1 MTFMP
6 SSGPKHVI
14 LVNRFF
20 FPDQSPTSDL
30 LSDLAFSL
38 SERGIR
44 VTAITSRLRYD
55 DRAAMLPP
63 HEMVGNVEI
72 RRVWSFRT
80 NADTLLGRAL
90 EYLSFYLSASVSL
103 WQATNRGDVIVAK
116 TDPPLLSLIAAPVA
130 RLRRAR
136 LINWLQDIFP
146 EVAERLGVAGGGGR
160 TVFRLLRPLRNRS
173 LRSADMNIVPGNWMA
188 ATLRQEGIDADR
200 VKVIPNWCDGDLI
213 KPTPSANGALRAQWE
228 LNDLV
233 VVAYA
238 GNLGRAHEFDTILET
253 MSLHQDRCKSAPPND
268 LLHRIVFLFV
278 GGGAQRKRLGDE
290 IAARKLNN
298 VRLRPY
304 QPRERL
310 SALLGIADI
319 HLVSLMPDLEGLI
332 VPSKFYGIA
341 AAARPAIFI
350 GSRQGEIAQL
360 VDEAQCGITI
370 EPGDNAGLLAC
381 ILELARDPE
390 RRATMGA
397 RARRAFDAQW
407 EKRHGMACWREI
419 IGSAFD
425 EAVARPKSS

>member
-1 MTFMP
+1 
-6 SSGPKHVI
+6 
-14 LVNRFF
+14 
-20 FPDQSPTSDL
+20 
-30 LSDLAFSL
+30 
-38 SERGIR
+38 
-44 VTAITSRLRYD
+44 
-55 DRAAMLPP
+55 
-63 HEMVGNVEI
+63 
-72 RRVWSFRT
+72 
-80 NADTLLGRAL
+80 
-90 EYLSFYLSASVSL
+90 
-103 WQATNRGDVIVAK
+103 
-116 TDPPLLSLIAAPVA
+116 
-130 RLRRAR
+130 
-136 LINWLQDIFP
+136 
-146 EVAERLGVAGGGGR
+146 
-160 TVFRLLRPLRNRS
+160 
-173 LRSADMNIVPGNWMA
+173 
-188 ATLRQEGIDADR
+188 
-200 VKVIPNWCDGDLI
+200 
-213 KPTPSANGALRAQWE
+213 
-228 LNDLV
+228 
-233 VVAYA
+233 
-238 GNLGRAHEFDTILET
+238 
-253 MSLHQDRCKSAPPND
+253 MSLHQARCKSAPPND

-278 GGGAQRKRLGDE
+278 GGGAQRERLGDE

-390 RRATMGA
+390 RRAIMGA

-407 EKRHGMACWREI
+407 EKRHGIACWREI

-425 EAVARPKSS
+425 EDAAS